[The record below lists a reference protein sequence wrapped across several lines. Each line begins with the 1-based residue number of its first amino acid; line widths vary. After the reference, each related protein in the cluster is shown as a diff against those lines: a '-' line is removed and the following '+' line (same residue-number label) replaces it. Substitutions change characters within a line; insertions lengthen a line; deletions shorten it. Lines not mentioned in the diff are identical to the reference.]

1 MVLLAAAMAGFAVA
15 QADAEPQVTLKVG
28 DKAPPVSVAKWIK
41 GAPLKAFAPGEV
53 YVVEFWATWCG
64 PCKVSIPHLTE
75 LQKKYGN
82 KVKFTG
88 VSVWEEQDPADEKYI
103 EKVEAFVKEWGDK
116 MDYTVAADGKNA
128 TMAKTWMAAAGQ
140 NGIPAA
146 FIVDQQGR
154 IAWIGHPMA
163 ELDEVLAK
171 VVDKSWD
178 IEAAKAKAAK
188 AAQEE
193 AEMAELVKPLES
205 ALATGDPNIIIQEAD
220 KLIAKK
226 PDMEPMVGPLK
237 FQMLFDSQKESELYA
252 YAEKASAGYAKDN
265 AQFLNQMAWT
275 IVENAE
281 NKLAKPNY
289 DLSIKMA
296 TRAAELT
303 KNEDAAILD
312 TLAFGY
318 FKKGDVKK
326 AIELQTKAV
335 ALLDKSDYP
344 DEMKAEIKARL
355 AEFKKKG

>member
-1 MVLLAAAMAGFAVA
+1 
-15 QADAEPQVTLKVG
+15 
-28 DKAPPVSVAKWIK
+28 
-41 GAPLKAFAPGEV
+41 
-53 YVVEFWATWCG
+53 
-64 PCKVSIPHLTE
+64 
-75 LQKKYGN
+75 
-82 KVKFTG
+82 
-88 VSVWEEQDPADEKYI
+88 
-103 EKVEAFVKEWGDK
+103 
-116 MDYTVAADGKNA
+116 ADGKNA

-237 FQMLFDSQKESELYA
+237 FQMLF
-252 YAEKASAGYAKDN
+252 
-265 AQFLNQMAWT
+265 
-275 IVENAE
+275 
-281 NKLAKPNY
+281 
-289 DLSIKMA
+289 
-296 TRAAELT
+296 
-303 KNEDAAILD
+303 
-312 TLAFGY
+312 
-318 FKKGDVKK
+318 
-326 AIELQTKAV
+326 
-335 ALLDKSDYP
+335 
-344 DEMKAEIKARL
+344 
-355 AEFKKKG
+355 